1 MHVDQSGHDDVVQLV
16 DHRVRRVLSLHLL
29 GNECC
34 GNEDHLGRQAVDNLL
49 SIDDDGV
56 EVIDRVLGNDGN
68 NPSRVDNQ
76 THRSHARSDSLFLLK
91 DLGHGTIR
99 RDRAR
104 KILLVFWKEWGSK
117 HSVSYY

>member
-1 MHVDQSGHDDVVQLV
+1 MGVHVDQSGHDDVVQLV

-34 GNEDHLGRQAVDNLL
+34 GNADHLGGQAVDNLL

-76 THRSHARSDSLFLLK
+76 THRSHARSASLLWERSKRRKVKLANRLSNVRSVHALLEQ
-91 DLGHGTIR
+91 TI
-99 RDRAR
+99 
-104 KILLVFWKEWGSK
+104 W
-117 HSVSYY
+117 